1 MKLTLITVASTAVVL
16 SFAAHAQD
24 TSAMK
29 MDGMEGMEMKQESK
43 QESKQMAV
51 ADAEGTIKA
60 IDPAKH
66 TVTLAHGAVP
76 AVQWPPMTMAFSVSD
91 DQLAGLKVGDRVSF
105 TFRVEGGKGT
115 IVSIKK

>member
-16 SFAAHAQD
+16 SFAAYAQD

-29 MDGMEGMEMKQESK
+29 MDGMEGMEMK

-76 AVQWPPMTMAFSVSD
+76 AVQWPPMTMAFAAAE
-91 DQLAGLKVGDRVSF
+91 DQLKGLTTGDRVSF
-105 TFRVEGGKGT
+105 SFRIEGGRAT
-115 IVSIKK
+115 IVSISK